1 MILQQYT
8 VAIWAGFDQ
17 FKKIAGFYKSVHDPY
32 IINGLNLVNKMTLQT
47 NVATGYKEIETHSQ
61 ASQNAVKSLINAVSL
76 SGYSAPI
83 NDQTNSLLGNRE
95 IQE

>member
-17 FKKIAGFYKSVHDPY
+17 FKEIAEFYKSVHDPY

-47 NVATGYKEIETHSQ
+47 NVVAGYKEIETYSQ
-61 ASQNAVKSLINAVSL
+61 ASQDAVKNLINAVSL
-76 SGYSAPI
+76 SENYSLFKG
-83 NDQTNSLLGNRE
+83 QTNGLLGNGK
-95 IQE
+95 I

>member
-1 MILQQYT
+1 
-8 VAIWAGFDQ
+8 
-17 FKKIAGFYKSVHDPY
+17 
-32 IINGLNLVNKMTLQT
+32 MTLQT